1 MAKIENLN
9 ELRELFLSAPEA
21 EATRILAIVVS
32 FALVVA
38 VLWLVRRGA
47 LREEHTPIWIGVA
60 AALAVLSLRSDLLV
74 ALTRALGAWTTSAT
88 VFFLGE
94 LFLVILCLDYA
105 VRLSRASVR
114 IKNLAQEVAIL
125 RTRVEQLE
133 WDPSEKEESD
143 DSLTSRRSGA
153 E

>member
-9 ELRELFLSAPEA
+9 ELRELFLTAPEA
-21 EATRILAIVVS
+21 EATRLLAVVVS

-60 AALAVLSLRSDLLV
+60 AALAVLSLRSDLLA

-94 LFLVILCLDYA
+94 LFLVIICLDYA

-133 WDPSEKEESD
+133 WDPSEKEEAD
-143 DSLTSRRSGA
+143 DGLTSRRSGA

>member
-21 EATRILAIVVS
+21 QATRILAIGVS

-47 LREEHTPIWIGVA
+47 LREEHTPIWIGVGV
-60 AALAVLSLRSDLLV
+60 ALAILSLRSDLLL

-94 LFLVILCLDYA
+94 LFLVIICLDYA
-105 VRLSRASVR
+105 VRHSRASVR

-133 WDPSEKEESD
+133 SDPSHKEAAD
-143 DSLTSRRSGA
+143 DGTSSPRPRA